1 MFNLRMPE
9 LAPTGSSPI
18 EVSNNEAVEKNKKNE
33 DPLNKVD
40 FFFNKQIDANDY
52 NAIAKAL
59 RKRLGNPSY
68 FPSYQSAEDENNFHN
83 YKCYEG
89 RLGNL
94 KKEDKDKESIR
105 HEKALEQFKYFNF
118 RNIKELE
125 KIYAVLPLS
134 ENSKKDRIAEMKNF
148 DTIAEEYNLKHSFY
162 ISFTQVPEG
171 EDGDYKI
178 TPGMATYDDDMINED
193 YDKMMLRLYNGGEE
207 IGEGTF

>member
-1 MFNLRMPE
+1 MSVFRMPE

-18 EVSNNEAVEKNKKNE
+18 EVSENEAVEKNNKNE
-33 DPLNKVD
+33 DPFKKVD
-40 FFFNKQIDANDY
+40 FFFNKQIDANDN

-68 FPSYQSAEDENNFHN
+68 FPSYQSAEDENNFHSH
-83 YKCYEG
+83 KLYEG

-94 KKEDKDKESIR
+94 NKEDKDKENIR

-134 ENSKKDRIAEMKNF
+134 EKSKKDRIAEMKNF
-148 DTIAEEYNLKHSFY
+148 DKIAE
-162 ISFTQVPEG
+162 
-171 EDGDYKI
+171 
-178 TPGMATYDDDMINED
+178 
-193 YDKMMLRLYNGGEE
+193 
-207 IGEGTF
+207 